1 MKEDIIWLDY
11 ARVIGIFL
19 VILGHVEQHFP
30 SFLITD
36 LVLKDVWHI
45 IYLFHMPLF
54 FIISG
59 YLFSG
64 KKNDRVSFSF
74 IYGNIRMLLV
84 SYLIYQIAYIPL
96 ILKSHSEEICNG
108 AFWVKVL
115 LGIVMGDGYDTPY
128 SIYICLPCWFIICII
143 QLRVLFGLVTIN
155 QFSGIILS
163 LFSIVFLWFRKYF
176 GLDLFFCLD
185 STVMAIPYFLF
196 GYWLKSENKSFDKLS
211 YGYSV
216 LSSIALLAILLLILC
231 YNGPAQMNGPSYGKY
246 VVFCYLAGIA
256 VSLMVFGVSGL
267 FSRLYMP
274 NKFLKLISRNTLFI
288 IFFHFV
294 LVKLLNGLKV
304 YKIIN
309 IVSDNWIWTLFWV
322 IVLSVGILFLSY
334 LMIRTFVNKYPIVF
348 GKKRVLWK

>member
-1 MKEDIIWLDY
+1 M
-11 ARVIGIFL
+11 

-128 SIYICLPCWFIICII
+128 SICICLPCWFIICII

-246 VVFCYLAGIA
+246 VVFCYLAGIHD
-256 VSLMVFGVSGL
+256 SYG
-267 FSRLYMP
+267 
-274 NKFLKLISRNTLFI
+274 NRNS
-288 IFFHFV
+288 H
-294 LVKLLNGLKV
+294 LVAH
-304 YKIIN
+304 Y
-309 IVSDNWIWTLFWV
+309 
-322 IVLSVGILFLSY
+322 
-334 LMIRTFVNKYPIVF
+334 
-348 GKKRVLWK
+348 

>member
-84 SYLIYQIAYIPL
+84 SYLIYQIVYIPL
-96 ILKSHSEEICNG
+96 ILKNHSEEICNG

-115 LGIVMGDGYDTPY
+115 LGIVIRY
-128 SIYICLPCWFIICII
+128 
-143 QLRVLFGLVTIN
+143 
-155 QFSGIILS
+155 S
-163 LFSIVFLWFRKYF
+163 LFY
-176 GLDLFFCLD
+176 
-185 STVMAIPYFLF
+185 MY
-196 GYWLKSENKSFDKLS
+196 LS
-211 YGYSV
+211 
-216 LSSIALLAILLLILC
+216 ALLVYYMYHSIE
-231 YNGPAQMNGPSYGKY
+231 
-246 VVFCYLAGIA
+246 GIVRA
-256 VSLMVFGVSGL
+256 C
-267 FSRLYMP
+267 
-274 NKFLKLISRNTLFI
+274 
-288 IFFHFV
+288 
-294 LVKLLNGLKV
+294 
-304 YKIIN
+304 
-309 IVSDNWIWTLFWV
+309 DD
-322 IVLSVGILFLSY
+322 
-334 LMIRTFVNKYPIVF
+334 
-348 GKKRVLWK
+348 